1 MCVCLCVTPV
11 YLLTGRGRMSLWLLC
26 QILVACFF
34 PALFWWRIVLPTQLT
49 MPNVL
54 YEIWLVRFACP
65 RSNNMLCGLQKKKKK
80 KLQKASYFNIWIQ
93 MITEGGHNIMN
104 TCLHALHDN
113 TLWSFCIGEAL
124 IRLHCDLW
132 GCSLWRCCIWSYIL
146 LD

>member
-1 MCVCLCVTPV
+1 MSVCLCVTPV

-65 RSNNMLCGLQKKKKK
+65 RSNNMLCGLQKKKKSYRRRAILTFEFK
-80 KLQKASYFNIWIQ
+80 WSQRVDTISWTPVCMPYTTIHCGASVSERRWFDYIVIF
-93 MITEGGHNIMN
+93 
-104 TCLHALHDN
+104 
-113 TLWSFCIGEAL
+113 EAVVCGDAAFG
-124 IRLHCDLW
+124 RT
-132 GCSLWRCCIWSYIL
+132 YY
-146 LD
+146 